1 MTIAICAQAVETY
14 TVTNHGYVLH
24 PHSFCYLGR
33 LYSAYVICSMIKS
46 WEGAHLSIRLRA
58 VSYSSSFQ

>member
-1 MTIAICAQAVETY
+1 MTICAQAVETY

-24 PHSFCYLGR
+24 PQSFGYLGL
-33 LYSAYVICSMIKS
+33 LYSAYVMCSMIKS
-46 WEGAHLSIRLRA
+46 WEGAHLPIRLRA